1 MENIPDSYIIEY
13 INNIYLKIFVL
24 YHTYLT
30 NIEEELNWDIKTV
43 IKTIYKK
50 RLMEFASS
58 KDYSHIYYIK
68 QIKRNFNLNDNA
80 QKLSFINELYNN
92 CILELFNHYDKLKK
106 VPRRLY
112 KKIEDE
118 LKVYS
123 LINSNK
129 ETKLEFNNFSMS
141 VPSIEYFNDKIKS
154 YSNPDTNNA
163 ILSIYHLLLIN
174 IIFSIVCI
182 FMTIFF

>member
-1 MENIPDSYIIEY
+1 M
-13 INNIYLKIFVL
+13 
-24 YHTYLT
+24 
-30 NIEEELNWDIKTV
+30 
-43 IKTIYKK
+43 
-50 RLMEFASS
+50 
-58 KDYSHIYYIK
+58 
-68 QIKRNFNLNDNA
+68 
-80 QKLSFINELYNN
+80 SFINELYNN

-154 YSNPDTNNA
+154 YSNPDTNGAGKDASRIA
-163 ILSIYHLLLIN
+163 ISAPL
-174 IIFSIVCI
+174 
-182 FMTIFF
+182 